1 MASKFINPD
10 DELVQYLLAELIG
23 KETPG
28 LPRHL
33 RLDRPVFGDVTRGG
47 VIIAGS
53 EDAMRLASPLDRKA
67 ARADV
72 AGTGGPG
79 TIRRA
84 KKPWEMSLEQTLLR
98 SQPRH
103 LQDPL
108 TRLQEDIAMS
118 RKRGIAAKTLSIL
131 DQEATRRS
139 DIMRRIMR
147 VLKTQPGLGLIMLL
161 AGLPAVLAAS
171 RGSGGDK

>member
-1 MASKFINPD
+1 MASEFINPD
-10 DELVQYLLAELIG
+10 DNLINRLID
-23 KETPG
+23 KLIDEETPG

-33 RLDRPVFGDVTRGG
+33 RLSREVYPDITAGEIMETAVGD
-47 VIIAGS
+47 A
-53 EDAMRLASPLDRKA
+53 RKGADPQFRQA
-67 ARADV
+67 ARAE
-72 AGTGGPG
+72 AAKLGGPG
-79 TIRRA
+79 RIRRA

-131 DQEATRRS
+131 DQEATRKS

-147 VLKTQPGLGLIMLL
+147 VLKTQPGLGMLML
-161 AGLPAVLAAS
+161 MAGIPAVIAAT
-171 RGSGGDK
+171 RGSGGEE